1 MTVQPLPSA
10 SASASV
16 LDPFKLEII
25 CILNIP
31 VHLAGSA
38 DVSLQVAYQ
47 KYKAFLVASHTLDN
61 MLGNGTWLIKRPT
74 RTDLIE
80 VFVSKSFFHSHYRR
94 YFTQVADYP
103 KMMAWLEGQSESED
117 VEVWGV
123 KKVAYTFSD
132 LNIWLENG
140 GKWKLDNEG
149 EESEK
154 VVKRGKGKGKGKE
167 LEKRKEREREREKE
181 KKDKGH
187 KKKESSR
194 RAK

>member
-1 MTVQPLPSA
+1 MF
-10 SASASV
+10 
-16 LDPFKLEII
+16 DPFKSEII
-25 CILNIP
+25 CILKIP
-31 VHLAGSA
+31 VHLTGSA

-47 KYKAFLVASHTLDN
+47 KYKAYLVASQALDD
-61 MLGNGTWLIKRPT
+61 MLGNRTWTIKCPT

-94 YFTQVADYP
+94 SFPKVADYP
-103 KMMAWLEGQSESED
+103 KMMAWLEGKSESED

-123 KKVAYTFSD
+123 KKVTYTFSD
-132 LNIWLENG
+132 LNVWLENG
-140 GKWKLDNEG
+140 GKWELDNES

-167 LEKRKEREREREKE
+167 LEKRKDK

-187 KKKESSR
+187 KKKESSK

>member
-1 MTVQPLPSA
+1 MKPLSSVSA

-25 CILNIP
+25 RILKIP
-31 VHLAGSA
+31 VHLTGSA

-47 KYKAFLVASHTLDN
+47 KYKAYLVASQALDD
-61 MLGNGTWLIKRPT
+61 MLGNWTWTIKCPT

-94 YFTQVADYP
+94 YFPKVAYYP
-103 KMMAWLEGQSESED
+103 KMMAWLEGKSESED

-123 KKVAYTFSD
+123 KKVTYTFSD
-132 LNIWLENG
+132 LNVWLENG
-140 GKWKLDNEG
+140 GKWELDNES

-154 VVKRGKGKGKGKE
+154 VVKRGKGKGVGKE
-167 LEKRKEREREREKE
+167 
-181 KKDKGH
+181 KGQ
-187 KKKESSR
+187 EGQGT
-194 RAK
+194 

>member
-1 MTVQPLPSA
+1 VEPLSSVFASA
-10 SASASV
+10 SASASASA

-25 CILNIP
+25 RILKIP
-31 VHLAGSA
+31 VHLTGSA

-47 KYKAFLVASHTLDN
+47 KYKAYLVASQALDD
-61 MLGNGTWLIKRPT
+61 MLGNRTWTIKRPT
-74 RTDLIE
+74 RTHLIE

-94 YFTQVADYP
+94 YFPKVADYP
-103 KMMAWLEGQSESED
+103 KMMAWLEGKSESED

-123 KKVAYTFSD
+123 KKVTYTFSD
-132 LNIWLENG
+132 LNVWLENG
-140 GKWKLDNEG
+140 GKWELDNES

-167 LEKRKEREREREKE
+167 LEKRKDK

-187 KKKESSR
+187 KKKESSK